1 MRLLLDAH
9 VSSRR
14 VGRALRD
21 GGHDVLAL
29 DEDIALSAV
38 ADEEVLRLAA
48 AEDRVVV
55 TYNISDFI
63 RIARRWAEADRHHAG
78 LILVTSSHSD
88 YGTVLRG
95 VAALMTDH
103 AEQADWSD
111 RVVFLAE
118 K

>member
-78 LILVTSSHSD
+78 LILVTSRHSD

-95 VAALMTDH
+95 VVALMMDH